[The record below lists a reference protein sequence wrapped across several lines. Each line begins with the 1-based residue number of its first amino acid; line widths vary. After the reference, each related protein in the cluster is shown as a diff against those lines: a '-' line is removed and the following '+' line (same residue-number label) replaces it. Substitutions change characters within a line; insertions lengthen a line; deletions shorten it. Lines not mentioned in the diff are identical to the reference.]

1 MTIFRAQ
8 VPVERMAC
16 NQWDGDKGAFN
27 KIEGARAHVETRVW
41 ALLGAL
47 ESGVKAVA
55 AAVAAFVSTVFNGI
69 NEAWGKNGVLYKD
82 VAVTQFNS
90 FWRCALAVYSPEKAF
105 ATTQTKDADWLVGGA
120 EPTWGTQ
127 YDPKTSTLA
136 DKAYGW
142 TFNPAWKP
150 KQA

>member
-8 VPVERMAC
+8 VPVERMAY
-16 NQWDGDKGAFN
+16 NQWDGDQGAFN
-27 KIEGARAHVETRVW
+27 KVEGAKAHVETRVW

-55 AAVAAFVSTVFNGI
+55 AAVAAFVSAVFNGI
-69 NEAWGKNGVLYKD
+69 NETWGKNGALYKD

-105 ATTQTKDADWLVGGA
+105 ASTQDDHDAWLIGGEA
-120 EPTWGTQ
+120 PTWGTK
-127 YDPKTSTLA
+127 YDAKTSTLA

-142 TFNPAWKP
+142 TFNPDWKP
-150 KQA
+150 KTI